1 MAAKKADKELDD
13 DEKALHQKQREEQK
27 KLKKMQKM
35 QDDDEKALHQKQREE
50 QKKLKEIAIKAGGKG
65 PLVSG
70 GIKKSGNK

>member
-13 DEKALHQKQREEQK
+13 DEKALHQKQREE
-27 KLKKMQKM
+27 L
-35 QDDDEKALHQKQREE
+35 
-50 QKKLKEIAIKAGGKG
+50 KKLKEIAIKAGGMG